1 MTNPTL
7 KDSNIL
13 IIDDQVANIDVLEG
27 FLEMQGY
34 TRIKTTTDPR
44 NVIPLFQTFNPDL
57 ILLDLSMP
65 HLSGFEVLQ
74 RLKPFVLANTYVPIL
89 VLTADITKD
98 AKQRALSEG
107 ASDFLIKP
115 FDLIE
120 VGLRIRNLLYTKYLV
135 QQLANQNQILEE
147 KVKARTADLE
157 RNNFELIAARD
168 KAEASNRLKT
178 AFMNNISH
186 EIRTPLNGIL
196 GFAPMAIDPSY
207 SVSEKQEFLEILNL
221 SGKRLIQTI
230 TDYMDISL
238 LTSGN
243 MDVIIK
249 EFAPGLL
256 VDEIQKQY
264 HSLCSKKGISL
275 VVEKQEAFNSVTV
288 KSDRSF
294 LKKILAH
301 LMDNALKFT
310 DHGRINLGVSVK
322 INLIEFYVKDT
333 GVGVSEAALP
343 IIFEHFSQEDQSTT
357 RGYEGNGLGLAIAKG
372 MIAIL
377 GGTIIAESVKGI
389 GSTFTFTIPWVE
401 DSYELTSPEIQVQD
415 DKSTRRPIILVAEDE
430 PYSFLFFELALDK
443 DYEIIRA
450 EDGEEAV
457 ELCSLISEIQ
467 LVLMDLKM
475 PKMNGLI
482 ATQEI
487 KKIRKDLPVIALTAY
502 AESGIREKCMKAGC
516 DEYMTKPVG
525 KMELLYKIQEFL
537 NSVKPKLQI
546 ESKN

>member
-1 MTNPTL
+1 MIDPTL
-7 KDSNIL
+7 KSSNIL
-13 IIDDQVANIDVLEG
+13 IIDDQLANIEVLEG
-27 FLEMQGY
+27 FLLMQGY
-34 TRIKTTTDPR
+34 TSIQTTADPR
-44 NVIPLFQTFNPDL
+44 KVIRIYQSFAPDL

-89 VLTADITKD
+89 VLTADITKE

-115 FDLIE
+115 FDLVE

-135 QQLANQNQILEE
+135 QQLGNQNQILED
-147 KVKARTADLE
+147 KVKERTKALE
-157 RNNFELIAARD
+157 QNNFELIAARD
-168 KAEASNRLKT
+168 KAEASNKLKT

-196 GFAPMAIDPSY
+196 GFAPMAIDPNFSQ
-207 SVSEKQEFLEILNL
+207 SEKQEFLEILNL
-221 SGKRLIQTI
+221 SGKRLMQTI

-249 EFAPGLL
+249 EFAPGVL
-256 VDEIQKQY
+256 VDEIQKHY
-264 HSLCSKKGISL
+264 LSLCIKKGISL
-275 VVEKQEAFNSVTV
+275 VIEKQDAFNLVAV

-294 LKKILAH
+294 LKKILSH

-310 DHGRINLGVSVK
+310 EKGSISIGVSVN
-322 INLIEFYVKDT
+322 INFIEFYVKDT
-333 GVGVSEAALP
+333 GCGVSEEALS
-343 IIFEHFSQEDQSTT
+343 IIFEHFSQEDETTT
-357 RGYEGNGLGLAIAKG
+357 RGYEGNGLGLAIVRG
-372 MIAIL
+372 MVNIL
-377 GGTIIAESVKGI
+377 GGKITAESVKGS

-401 DSYELTSPEIQVQD
+401 DISD
-415 DKSTRRPIILVAEDE
+415 STLPLITGDVDTNARRPIILVAEDE

-457 ELCSLISEIQ
+457 ELCTLITDIQ

-475 PKMNGLI
+475 PKMNGLL
-482 ATQEI
+482 ATQQI
-487 KKIRKDLPVIALTAY
+487 KKIRKNLPVIALTAY
-502 AESGIREKCMKAGC
+502 AETGIREKCLEAGC

-525 KMELLYKIQEFL
+525 KMELLEKIQEFL
-537 NSVKPKLQI
+537 ISVNGI
-546 ESKN
+546 V

>member
-1 MTNPTL
+1 MIDPTL
-7 KDSNIL
+7 KSSNIL

-27 FLEMQGY
+27 FLVMQGY
-34 TRIKTTTDPR
+34 TSIKTTADPR
-44 NVIPLFQTFNPDL
+44 KAISLYQSFAPDL

-89 VLTADITKD
+89 VLTADITKE

-115 FDLIE
+115 FDLVE
-120 VGLRIRNLLYTKYLV
+120 VGLRIKNLLYTKFLV
-135 QQLANQNQILEE
+135 QQLGSQNLILEE
-147 KVKARTADLE
+147 KVKARTKALE
-157 RNNFELIAARD
+157 QNNFELIAARD
-168 KAEASNRLKT
+168 KAEASNKLKT

-196 GFAPMAIDPSY
+196 GFAPMAIDPTFS
-207 SVSEKQEFLEILNL
+207 SAEKLEFLEILNL
-221 SGKRLIQTI
+221 SGKRLMQTI

-243 MDVIIK
+243 MEVIFK

-264 HSLCSKKGISL
+264 HSVCIKKGISL
-275 VVEKQEAFNSVTV
+275 VIEKQEAFNSVAV

-294 LKKILAH
+294 LKKILSH

-310 DHGRINLGVSVK
+310 EKGSITLGVSVN

-333 GVGVSEAALP
+333 GVGVSEEALS
-343 IIFEHFSQEDQSTT
+343 IIFEHFSQEDESTT
-357 RGYEGNGLGLAIAKG
+357 RGYEGNGLGLAIIRG
-372 MIAIL
+372 MVALL
-377 GGTIIAESVKGI
+377 GGKITAESVKGT

-401 DSYELTSPEIQVQD
+401 DTSELTLPANPEHLDSIP
-415 DKSTRRPIILVAEDE
+415 RRPIILVAEDE

-457 ELCSLISEIQ
+457 ELCTLISDIQ

-487 KKIRKDLPVIALTAY
+487 KKIRNNLPVIALTAY
-502 AESGIREKCMKAGC
+502 AETGIREKCIDAGC
-516 DEYMTKPVG
+516 DEYMTKPVS
-525 KMELLYKIQEFL
+525 KMELLNKIEDFL
-537 NSVKPKLQI
+537 ISINLKG
-546 ESKN
+546 